1 MTDSLRSTLAV
12 RPIAVALDAPDVA
25 TAAEWA
31 GEVAPHV
38 STLKLGLEFYLA
50 AGAEGVRQVRS
61 AAPDCRLFLD
71 LKLHDI
77 PNTVA
82 GACRAVADLEPDFLT
97 VHALG
102 GAGDGG
108 GGRRGASR
116 DAHHRGDRADLDG
129 PGRPRVLSGSVARR
143 GTRCCGWPRWP
154 SARAPGRWS
163 ARRRRSPRCGRRS
176 GATSSSSRQ
185 ASGRRG
191 AALGD
196 QQRVATPEQALADG
210 ADLLVV
216 GRPITG
222 APDRAAAAAEL
233 LAIGTLTRPVEPLWR
248 RHGE

>member
-1 MTDSLRSTLAV
+1 MTGALRSILAV

-25 TAAEWA
+25 TAAKWA
-31 GEVAPHV
+31 AEVAPHV
-38 STLKLGLEFYLA
+38 STLKLGLEFFLS

-82 GACRAVADLEPDFLT
+82 GGCRAVADLEPDFLT

-102 GAGDGG
+102 GPAMVAAAAEALPGTHVTAVTVLTSMGQDDLRAVGLGG
-108 GGRRGASR
+108 TAR
-116 DAHHRGDRADLDG
+116 DA
-129 PGRPRVLSGSVARR
+129 VLRLARMAVTA
-143 GTRCCGWPRWP
+143 G
-154 SARAPGRWS
+154 ARALVCSPQEVAAVRDAVGGAVVLITPGVR
-163 ARRRRSPRCGRRS
+163 PE
-176 GATSSSSRQ
+176 
-185 ASGRRG
+185 G
-191 AALGD
+191 AAHGD
-196 QQRVATPEQALADG
+196 QQRVATPRQALADG

-233 LAIGTLTRPVEPLWR
+233 LDAGTR
-248 RHGE
+248 